1 MKNITRLWTQ
11 LADSLAE
18 ITTNQSFMTELYDKF
33 GEIFDL
39 KDANEYK
46 VAASVSDVITP
57 KQFVHTSAAMQRAF
71 VEGYL
76 LAQMEQKQ
84 EDIKYLYNCH
94 RKELTNEKNTFSI
107 NDYPNI
113 PRCSISDGT
122 SN

>member
-57 KQFVHTSAAMQRAF
+57 KQFV
-71 VEGYL
+71 
-76 LAQMEQKQ
+76 
-84 EDIKYLYNCH
+84 
-94 RKELTNEKNTFSI
+94 LTNEKNTFNI

-113 PRCSISDGT
+113 PRCSVSDGT